1 MPERSAGIL
10 LYRTNPAGDRAGD
23 AAGAGDADVQ
33 VWLGHMGGPFWQRR
47 PRAWGI
53 PKGLLEPGEDE
64 REAALREFAEEIG
77 TPAPPAD
84 YRRLGE
90 FRQSSGKVVVA
101 FAGRADF
108 AVDEVR
114 SNTFSMEW
122 PRGSGVI
129 REYPEI
135 DEARWFP
142 LADAREAIVAGQLSM
157 LAALEASLAS
167 PSR

>member
-23 AAGAGDADVQ
+23 AVGVGDADVQ
-33 VWLGHMGGPFWQRR
+33 VWLGHMGGPFWRRR

-77 TPAPPAD
+77 APAPPAD

-114 SNTFSMEW
+114 SNTFSLEW

-142 LADAREAIVAGQLSM
+142 LAEAREVIVAGQLPM

>member
-10 LYRTNPAGDRAGD
+10 LFRRPGDEGT
-23 AAGAGDADVQ
+23 Q
-33 VWLGHMGGPFWQRR
+33 VWLGHMGGPFWRRR
-47 PRAWGI
+47 PRAWSI

-77 TPAPPAD
+77 APAPPGVD

-90 FRQSSGKVVVA
+90 FRQPSGKVVIA
-101 FAGRADF
+101 FAGESEF
-108 AVDEVR
+108 AVAEVV
-114 SNTFSMEW
+114 SNTFSLEW
-122 PRGSGVI
+122 PRGSGVL

-142 LADAREAIVAGQLSM
+142 LPEAREVVVAGQLPI
-157 LAALEASLAS
+157 LAALEAALGAE
-167 PSR
+167 PATEGR